1 MADFKIDDT
10 VDITTV
16 VCPTTFVKAKVALEE
31 LDDGQIL
38 SIKMNDG
45 EPVQNVPRSIKEE
58 GHKILKLI
66 DNEDGTYDL
75 IVQKVGRLMSV
86 RANKDTFESEINE
99 AGKLVI
105 ADFYS
110 DSCVPCKRMSPL
122 LAETEEEDPEGIKLV
137 KLNINFDG
145 ETAQKYNVTSVP
157 TLVFFKDGAE
167 KARLTGSCKE
177 STAFRNNKF
186 YRLRRNGYDYNSSR
200 Q

>member
-1 MADFKIDDT
+1 
-10 VDITTV
+10 
-16 VCPTTFVKAKVALEE
+16 
-31 LDDGQIL
+31 
-38 SIKMNDG
+38 
-45 EPVQNVPRSIKEE
+45 
-58 GHKILKLI
+58 
-66 DNEDGTYDL
+66 
-75 IVQKVGRLMSV
+75 MSV

-167 KARLTGSCKE
+167 KARLTEAVKKAQLTE
-177 STAFRNNKF
+177 TI
-186 YRLRRNGYDYNSSR
+186 NSID
-200 Q
+200 

>member
-1 MADFKIDDT
+1 
-10 VDITTV
+10 
-16 VCPTTFVKAKVALEE
+16 
-31 LDDGQIL
+31 
-38 SIKMNDG
+38 
-45 EPVQNVPRSIKEE
+45 
-58 GHKILKLI
+58 
-66 DNEDGTYDL
+66 
-75 IVQKVGRLMSV
+75 MSV
-86 RANKDTFESEINE
+86 RANKDAFESEINE

-167 KARLTGSCKE
+167 KARLTGAVKKVQLAE
-177 STAFRNNKF
+177 TI
-186 YRLRRNGYDYNSSR
+186 NSID
-200 Q
+200 

>member
-1 MADFKIDDT
+1 
-10 VDITTV
+10 
-16 VCPTTFVKAKVALEE
+16 
-31 LDDGQIL
+31 
-38 SIKMNDG
+38 
-45 EPVQNVPRSIKEE
+45 
-58 GHKILKLI
+58 
-66 DNEDGTYDL
+66 
-75 IVQKVGRLMSV
+75 MSV

-157 TLVFFKDGAE
+157 TLVFFKNGAE
-167 KARLTGSCKE
+167 KARLTGVVKE
-177 STAFRNNKF
+177 AQLAETI
-186 YRLRRNGYDYNSSR
+186 NSID
-200 Q
+200 

>member
-1 MADFKIDDT
+1 
-10 VDITTV
+10 
-16 VCPTTFVKAKVALEE
+16 
-31 LDDGQIL
+31 
-38 SIKMNDG
+38 
-45 EPVQNVPRSIKEE
+45 
-58 GHKILKLI
+58 
-66 DNEDGTYDL
+66 
-75 IVQKVGRLMSV
+75 MSV

-122 LAETEEEDPEGIKLV
+122 LAETEEENPEGIKLV

-167 KARLTGSCKE
+167 KARLTGG
-177 STAFRNNKF
+177 NIP
-186 YRLRRNGYDYNSSR
+186 
-200 Q
+200 

>member
-1 MADFKIDDT
+1 
-10 VDITTV
+10 
-16 VCPTTFVKAKVALEE
+16 
-31 LDDGQIL
+31 
-38 SIKMNDG
+38 
-45 EPVQNVPRSIKEE
+45 
-58 GHKILKLI
+58 
-66 DNEDGTYDL
+66 
-75 IVQKVGRLMSV
+75 MSV

-145 ETAQKYNVTSVP
+145 ETAQKYNVTIVP

-167 KARLTGSCKE
+167 KARLTGE
-177 STAFRNNKF
+177 IGRAHV
-186 YRLRRNGYDYNSSR
+186 
-200 Q
+200 

>member
-1 MADFKIDDT
+1 
-10 VDITTV
+10 
-16 VCPTTFVKAKVALEE
+16 
-31 LDDGQIL
+31 
-38 SIKMNDG
+38 
-45 EPVQNVPRSIKEE
+45 
-58 GHKILKLI
+58 
-66 DNEDGTYDL
+66 
-75 IVQKVGRLMSV
+75 MSV

-99 AGKLVI
+99 AEKLVI

-167 KARLTGSCKE
+167 KARLMGAVKKAQLTE
-177 STAFRNNKF
+177 TI
-186 YRLRRNGYDYNSSR
+186 NSID
-200 Q
+200 

>member
-1 MADFKIDDT
+1 
-10 VDITTV
+10 
-16 VCPTTFVKAKVALEE
+16 
-31 LDDGQIL
+31 
-38 SIKMNDG
+38 
-45 EPVQNVPRSIKEE
+45 
-58 GHKILKLI
+58 
-66 DNEDGTYDL
+66 
-75 IVQKVGRLMSV
+75 MSV

-157 TLVFFKDGAE
+157 TLVFFKDGA
-167 KARLTGSCKE
+167 KARLTGAVKKAQLAE
-177 STAFRNNKF
+177 TI
-186 YRLRRNGYDYNSSR
+186 NSID
-200 Q
+200 

>member
-1 MADFKIDDT
+1 
-10 VDITTV
+10 
-16 VCPTTFVKAKVALEE
+16 
-31 LDDGQIL
+31 
-38 SIKMNDG
+38 
-45 EPVQNVPRSIKEE
+45 
-58 GHKILKLI
+58 
-66 DNEDGTYDL
+66 
-75 IVQKVGRLMSV
+75 MSV

-122 LAETEEEDPEGIKLV
+122 LAETEEENPEGIKLV

-167 KARLTGSCKE
+167 KARLMGAVKKAQLAETI
-177 STAFRNNKF
+177 
-186 YRLRRNGYDYNSSR
+186 NSID
-200 Q
+200 

>member
-1 MADFKIDDT
+1 
-10 VDITTV
+10 
-16 VCPTTFVKAKVALEE
+16 
-31 LDDGQIL
+31 
-38 SIKMNDG
+38 
-45 EPVQNVPRSIKEE
+45 
-58 GHKILKLI
+58 
-66 DNEDGTYDL
+66 
-75 IVQKVGRLMSV
+75 MSV

-167 KARLTGSCKE
+167 KARLTGG
-177 STAFRNNKF
+177 NIP
-186 YRLRRNGYDYNSSR
+186 
-200 Q
+200 

>member
-1 MADFKIDDT
+1 
-10 VDITTV
+10 
-16 VCPTTFVKAKVALEE
+16 
-31 LDDGQIL
+31 
-38 SIKMNDG
+38 
-45 EPVQNVPRSIKEE
+45 
-58 GHKILKLI
+58 
-66 DNEDGTYDL
+66 
-75 IVQKVGRLMSV
+75 MSV

-167 KARLTGSCKE
+167 NARLTGAVKKAQLAE
-177 STAFRNNKF
+177 TI
-186 YRLRRNGYDYNSSR
+186 NSID
-200 Q
+200 